1 MLNETLAPMTL
12 GLATKTSLGLH
23 GAQFSNLANDA
34 SETESDETEEEV
46 TNEMHGEDDCGCD
59 SHSLKKHH
67 HHSHKKHH
75 HHHNDMDMEDMGD
88 EEEMGME
95 DMEDEDDMEDMGDED
110 EMGMEDMEDED
121 EDEED
126 MEDMGDEDEE
136 DMEDMGDEEDYDDE
150 EELETEVDVE
160 DDGDEIEMEDSA
172 EMDSD
177 EEDGNNKLKI
187 VGDYMTKESAKTWW
201 ESVSGMVGEKG
212 LFKNASEFMS
222 EVTVADPSG
231 QAKLAIGKFKTFIKA
246 NEVDHLTS
254 ANVKAM
260 IKALCDYILENND
273 KVPGGTMKML
283 LKELSD
289 EYMDSKK

>member
-1 MLNETLAPMTL
+1 MLNYEKWKMLNETLAPMTL

-34 SETESDETEEEV
+34 SETESDETEGEV

-59 SHSLKKHH
+59 SHS
-67 HHSHKKHH
+67 HKKHH
-75 HHHNDMDMEDMGD
+75 HHHHDMDMEDMGD

-121 EDEED
+121 EED
-126 MEDMGDEDEE
+126 MEDMGDEEE
-136 DMEDMGDEEDYDDE
+136 MDMEDMGDEEDYDDE

>member
-1 MLNETLAPMTL
+1 MLNYEKWKMLNETLAPMTL

-34 SETESDETEEEV
+34 SETETESDETEEEV

-59 SHSLKKHH
+59 SHS
-67 HHSHKKHH
+67 HKKHH
-75 HHHNDMDMEDMGD
+75 HHHHKDMDMDMEDMGD
-88 EEEMGME
+88 EE
-95 DMEDEDDMEDMGDED
+95 DMEMDMDDED
-110 EMGMEDMEDED
+110 
-121 EDEED
+121 
-126 MEDMGDEDEE
+126 E
-136 DMEDMGDEEDYDDE
+136 DMEDMGDEEEMDMEDDEDEDMEDMGDE
-150 EELETEVDVE
+150 EEMDMEDDEDYEDEEEVGAEVDV
-160 DDGDEIEMEDSA
+160 DDEGDEVEMEDSA
-172 EMDSD
+172 EMESD

-231 QAKLAIGKFKTFIKA
+231 QAKLAIGKFKTFIKE
-246 NEVDHLTS
+246 NEVDHLTA
-254 ANVKAM
+254 ANFKAM

>member
-1 MLNETLAPMTL
+1 MLNYEKWKMLNETLAPMTL

-34 SETESDETEEEV
+34 SETESDETEGEV

-59 SHSLKKHH
+59 SHS
-67 HHSHKKHH
+67 HKKHH
-75 HHHNDMDMEDMGD
+75 HHHHDMDMEDMGD
-88 EEEMGME
+88 EEEM
-95 DMEDEDDMEDMGDED
+95 
-110 EMGMEDMEDED
+110 
-121 EDEED
+121 
-126 MEDMGDEDEE
+126 

>member
-1 MLNETLAPMTL
+1 MLNYEKWKMLNETLAPMTL

-34 SETESDETEEEV
+34 SETETESDETEEEV

-59 SHSLKKHH
+59 SHS
-67 HHSHKKHH
+67 HKKHH
-75 HHHNDMDMEDMGD
+75 HHHHKDMDMDMEDMGD
-88 EEEMGME
+88 EE
-95 DMEDEDDMEDMGDED
+95 DMEMDMDDED
-110 EMGMEDMEDED
+110 
-121 EDEED
+121 
-126 MEDMGDEDEE
+126 E
-136 DMEDMGDEEDYDDE
+136 DMEDMGDEEEMDMEDDEDEDMEDMGDE
-150 EELETEVDVE
+150 EEMDMEDDEDYEDEEEVGAEVDV
-160 DDGDEIEMEDSA
+160 DDEGDEVEMEDSA
-172 EMDSD
+172 EMESD

-187 VGDYMTKESAKTWW
+187 VGDYMKKESAKTWW

-231 QAKLAIGKFKTFIKA
+231 QAKLAIGKFKTFIKE
-246 NEVDHLTS
+246 NEVDHLTA